1 MSPAGIPPS
10 HPLSRTHLGVRLRLA
25 VPVISRLKL
34 SCMARIRLGGG
45 ECWSGTTSRLPP
57 RCTLARQGT
66 ESSTRARW
74 PQTTWQGARPEPSK
88 LAPPTLTT
96 QSPRV
101 ASPLRAALHHSF
113 PLAPQEL
120 PASAHAHA
128 QRCDP
133 RERDSGEGTGHRPRK
148 SKWTRPGRGPPR
160 LPAHDAVRGLRH
172 TRRVETATLQTGR
185 VAKGSHCEGRF
196 TLLEPTHTQH
206 TAHPVRVTP
215 EYHAY

>member
-1 MSPAGIPPS
+1 MSQGASLPSSRLSGESRGVPPS
-10 HPLSRTHLGVRLRLA
+10 HPLSRTHMGVRLRLA

-57 RCTLARQGT
+57 RCMLARQGT

-74 PQTTWQGARPEPSK
+74 SQTAWQGARPEPSK

-96 QSPRV
+96 QSPRWRR
-101 ASPLRAALHHSF
+101 PLGRRSITPSHS
-113 PLAPQEL
+113 LLKEL

-133 RERDSGEGTGHRPRK
+133 RERDSGEGIRP
-148 SKWTRPGRGPPR
+148 STSQ
-160 LPAHDAVRGLRH
+160 
-172 TRRVETATLQTGR
+172 E
-185 VAKGSHCEGRF
+185 
-196 TLLEPTHTQH
+196 
-206 TAHPVRVTP
+206 
-215 EYHAY
+215 